1 MSEKKGLTRRTFLK
15 AGGLAAAGGLLA
27 ACAPPPAAPKA
38 ANAPAANA
46 PAANVPAA
54 GTIVELKW
62 MSPDRELSN
71 KTKANTIAKF
81 NAQME
86 KDGKPWR
93 LKDVKG
99 PATDNDLTTK
109 YQLDAAAGS
118 LSDIVDGLPSTQV
131 ADFAAAGYLLDLTP
145 YIEKWDGWNQYF
157 DVLKPFAYQSGKLVG
172 LPSGTTFSWYYRKDV
187 LAKAGV
193 SLDQPK
199 TWDDFYKVFDA
210 IKTKTDAIPCG
221 LPAATPWG
229 GGTWDEGFRMV
240 WLGFEG
246 TMFDEKDN
254 KWVVSSPNLLK
265 ALQVYETLAKNKW
278 LHVEGLL
285 TPKPWE
291 PIKYQDFPKGKCAF
305 VTGGDWQ
312 WEFDWGPKGAT
323 PIDKLF
329 EVVDRW
335 QFPSEKGQ
343 PFVYVD
349 GSAGPLAAANT
360 KSPEGVAEAI
370 KFMADPVLGCE
381 NAKLYLGGPSARKDF
396 GDKCPDYKTMV
407 GGKYMQSAA
416 FFGTGR
422 TYRFSRVGTAK
433 MSDGIARATED
444 IITLKKTAQEAMDAF
459 AAAMLDAIPDNA
471 KKA

>member
-1 MSEKKGLTRRTFLK
+1 MSMKNSLTRRNFLK
-15 AGGLAAAGGLLA
+15 AGGLVATGGVLA
-27 ACAPPPAAPKA
+27 ACAPPPAAAPKSGA
-38 ANAPAANA
+38 APAPAAA
-46 PAANVPAA
+46 PAEP
-54 GTIVELKW
+54 VELKW

-71 KTKANTIAKF
+71 NVKKNTIAKF

-118 LSDIVDGLPSTQV
+118 LPDLIDGLPNSQV
-131 ADFAAAGYLLDLTP
+131 ADFAAAGYLLDLAP

-157 DVLKPFAYQSGKLVG
+157 DVLKPFAYQSKKLVG
-172 LPSGTTFSWYYRKDV
+172 LPGGTTFSFFYRKDV
-187 LAKAGV
+187 LTKAKV
-193 SLDQPK
+193 TLDQPK
-199 TWDDFYKVFDA
+199 TWDDFYKACDLIRTAGV
-210 IKTKTDAIPCG
+210 IPCG

-240 WLGFEG
+240 WMSFEG

-285 TPKPWE
+285 TPNPWE
-291 PIKYQDFPKGKCAF
+291 PIKYQDFPKGKCAI

-323 PIDKLF
+323 PIANLF
-329 EVVDRW
+329 DVVDRW

-349 GSAGPLAAANT
+349 GSSGIAGAANT
-360 KSPEGVAEAI
+360 KYPEGVAEAL
-370 KFMADPVLGCE
+370 KFMADPILGCE
-381 NAKLYLGGPSARKDF
+381 NAKLFLGGASSRKDF
-396 GDKCPDYKTMV
+396 AAVCPEFKTMV
-407 GGKYMQSAA
+407 GGKYLQATE
-416 FFGTGR
+416 FFSTGR
-422 TYRFSRVGTAK
+422 TYQFARVGTAK

-444 IITLKKTAQEAMDAF
+444 IITLKKTAEEAMDSF
-459 AAAMLDAIPDNA
+459 ATAMLEAIPDNA